1 MGYISE
7 TLTTFCYYQV
17 VCYMLKHRCRPIRS
31 VDRAGGEGKKEK
43 KTTYK
48 RMISYNECYGVN
60 ICILLSNSYVEALIS
75 NVLCLKMGPVRK
87 KLRLN
92 GEMRVRSS
100 SERLMLI
107 KRHIR
112 ELFACEQRCHV
123 STEQEGGPL

>member
-1 MGYISE
+1 ME
-7 TLTTFCYYQV
+7 
-17 VCYMLKHRCRPIRS
+17 K
-31 VDRAGGEGKKEK
+31 EKKK

-123 STEQEGGPL
+123 STGQEGGPL